1 MTVIAV
7 ILAGLVAALL
17 TWTVARRLPH
27 RAAGTLAAEAVEAAA
42 AVAPATVGRRSWLA
56 ARRDPEA
63 ATGLALT
70 MALVA
75 IVVGVTVLGL
85 LALLLQGHH
94 TVLPLDRSLADWGR
108 DDHSSATDRILTAIT
123 QLGDTWGIVITCAV
137 LAVVGLRRPP
147 RVAVVAVVAFVAV
160 VIIGD
165 KLATT
170 AVKDLVER
178 ARPTVNPIAARL
190 GPAFPSGHAS
200 TAAALYAAAALVL
213 GRGRRRRTRELLAA
227 AGVGLAVVVAATRVL
242 LGVHWVSDVIGGL
255 ALGWAWFAVCVV
267 AFGGRLL
274 DFGAPV
280 EDAPS
285 TARTQ
290 RLRRPAGER
299 TPRAERSVP

>member
-1 MTVIAV
+1 MTVVVA

-17 TWTVARRLPH
+17 TWAVARRLPH
-27 RAAGTLAAEAVEAAA
+27 RAPGTLAAEAVEAAA
-42 AVAPATVGRRSWLA
+42 DVAPAPAGRRAWLA

-75 IVVGVTVLGL
+75 IVVGATVLGV

-94 TVLPLDRSLADWGR
+94 AVLPLDRSLADWGR

-123 QLGDTWGIVITCAV
+123 QLGDTWGIVITCVV
-137 LAVVGLRRPP
+137 LALVALRRPP
-147 RVAVVAVVAFVAV
+147 RLAVVAFVAV

-190 GPAFPSGHAS
+190 GPAFPSGHSS

-213 GRGRRRRTRELLAA
+213 GRGRSRRTRELLAA
-227 AGVGLAVVVAATRVL
+227 AAVGLAVMVAATRVL
-242 LGVHWVSDVIGGL
+242 LGVHWLSDVIGGL
-255 ALGWAWFAVCVV
+255 ALGWAWFAVCAV

-285 TARTQ
+285 PAGMR
-290 RLRRPAGER
+290 RPHRPAGER